1 MGTRWPFF
9 LQLQEAE
16 NLIEITKDDFSID
29 EVVRKAKRPDVG
41 AIVTFLGTVRDDGIE
56 KMELEA
62 YREAALPEL
71 ERIKDE
77 ASSRFNLSSVDII
90 HRVGSLCVGDN
101 IALIVVS
108 AGHRKEAFEGCAYVL
123 EELKKRAPI
132 WKKELRKDGDRW
144 VGQ

>member
-1 MGTRWPFF
+1 M
-9 LQLQEAE
+9 
-16 NLIEITKDDFSID
+16 IDITKDDFSIE

-41 AIVTFLGTVRDDGIE
+41 AIVTFLGTVRDDDIL

-62 YREAALPEL
+62 YKEAALPEL
-71 ERIKDE
+71 ERIRDE
-77 ASSRFNLSSVDII
+77 AFSKFDLSSVDII
-90 HRVGSLCVGDN
+90 HRIGSLNVGDN

-123 EELKKRAPI
+123 EELKRRAPI
-132 WKKELRKDGDRW
+132 WKKEFRKDGERW